1 MKARLS
7 ENMKVPLTIN
17 HSLTIQHMIGIRF
30 DNMLNQTSIMT
41 FLDSNEA
48 RGGLKSGGFL
58 HHAKFICTKPTCFCI
73 CICIGDLGL

>member
-1 MKARLS
+1 MSDLRKKWIWPESPVKARLS

-30 DNMLNQTSIMT
+30 DNMLNQTSIVT

-48 RGGLKSGGFL
+48 TGGF
-58 HHAKFICTKPTCFCI
+58 KV
-73 CICIGDLGL
+73 